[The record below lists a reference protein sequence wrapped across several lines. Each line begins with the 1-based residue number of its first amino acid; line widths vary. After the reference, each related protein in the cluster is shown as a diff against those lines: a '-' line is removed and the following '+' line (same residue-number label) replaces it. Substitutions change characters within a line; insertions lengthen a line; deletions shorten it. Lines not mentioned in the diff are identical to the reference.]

1 MKNLK
6 NTAIVIITILGI
18 VFLTFFLFSIICLT
32 LNKLNLNIEG
42 IKLMSN
48 GFLVVLGSLLTI
60 LGFSKFETIK
70 DLFKK

>member
-6 NTAIVIITILGI
+6 NLAIVIIATLQILYLM
-18 VFLTFFLFSIICLT
+18 FLFFSIICLT
-32 LNKLNLNIEG
+32 LNKLSLNIEG
-42 IKLMSN
+42 IKMMN
-48 GFLVVLGSLLTI
+48 QGFLVILGSLLTI

>member
-18 VFLTFFLFSIICLT
+18 IFLTFFLFSIICLT

-42 IKLMSN
+42 IKLMSQ

>member
-6 NTAIVIITILGI
+6 NLAIVIITILGI

-42 IKLMSN
+42 IKLMSQ

>member
-1 MKNLK
+1 MKKLK

-42 IKLMSN
+42 IKLMSQ